1 MLHNLSPTFLPPPD
15 PKTTRETF
23 LSRSQHCNHSQTL
36 ESIVVQMG
44 VHAVHPPIQT
54 HSCPHSALLFSR
66 TARSAFPKWLKK
78 SGEVVVVGGGG
89 GEYGN
94 DTGDNLMG
102 RSAVVAWGL
111 RNAGFHSSPVPG
123 K

>member
-44 VHAVHPPIQT
+44 VHAVPPVTASPHPNT
-54 HSCPHSALLFSR
+54 LL
-66 TARSAFPKWLKK
+66 
-78 SGEVVVVGGGG
+78 
-89 GEYGN
+89 
-94 DTGDNLMG
+94 
-102 RSAVVAWGL
+102 
-111 RNAGFHSSPVPG
+111 SPQCAPL
-123 K
+123 